1 MIIYIDGQSIKESLD
16 FHKQLSSQLKISQY
30 YGRNLDALWDL
41 LSMNI
46 ERPLTL
52 VWNNSQESKKYLGE
66 EFDAIVEILDRVK
79 RQDIFYNWQDKFN
92 YYLK

>member
-1 MIIYIDGQSIKESLD
+1 
-16 FHKQLSSQLKISQY
+16 
-30 YGRNLDALWDL
+30 
-41 LSMNI
+41 MNI